1 MYSSKLGKEL
11 IFEVWQSDFKPPNF
25 IMYIHNVYD
34 NTFIHS
40 DISLPT
46 FYFTWFS
53 MEKHQYSFLALLD
66 GCKSEPL
73 NILLSLQ

>member
-1 MYSSKLGKEL
+1 MYSSKLGREL
-11 IFEVWQSDFKPPNF
+11 IFAVWQSDFKPPNF

-46 FYFTWFS
+46 FLFHMVF
-53 MEKHQYSFLALLD
+53 D
-66 GCKSEPL
+66 GKAP
-73 NILLSLQ
+73 IFIFGIA